1 MKLKSTLIAAF
12 SAAAMAT
19 SQAFV
24 IDFNDI
30 NQIGSDAFTQ
40 VGSTIG
46 SSAGDGGTGGIT
58 IDVAGYG
65 LVTITQTTFSGGSDL
80 IIGNLYSDGLNN
92 VNSIQLSSNGD
103 QVTVT
108 FPTDVILFNAQS
120 LDQGTSEGLI
130 IQGSLAGSV
139 HTITASLIGTDSNGQ
154 PGIGIQAIKF
164 DVVPEPSSAALGAL
178 GMSMILLRRRRA

>member
-1 MKLKSTLIAAF
+1 MKLKTTLIAAF

-46 SSAGDGGTGGIT
+46 SSADDGGIT
-58 IDVAGYG
+58 INVAGYG
-65 LVTITQTTFSGGSDL
+65 LVTITKTTFGGGSDL
-80 IIGNLYSDGLNN
+80 KIGDLYSDELNN
-92 VNSIQLSSNGD
+92 VNSIELSSNGD

-120 LDQGTSEGLI
+120 LDEGASEGLVI
-130 IQGSLAGSV
+130 EGSLAGSV
-139 HTITASLIGTDSNGQ
+139 HTITASLIGTDLNGE

-164 DVVPEPSSAALGAL
+164 DVVPEPSSAALGAI
-178 GMSMILLRRRRA
+178 GMSMILLRRRKA

>member
-46 SSAGDGGTGGIT
+46 SSTGDGGTGGIT

-120 LDQGTSEGLI
+120 LDQGTSEGLVI
-130 IQGSLAGSV
+130 EGSLAGSV
-139 HTITASLIGTDSNGQ
+139 HIITASLIGTDLNGE

-164 DVVPEPSSAALGAL
+164 DVVPEPSSAALGAI
-178 GMSMILLRRRRA
+178 GMSMILLRRRKA

>member
-46 SSAGDGGTGGIT
+46 SSTGDGGTGGIT

-65 LVTITQTTFSGGSDL
+65 SVTITRTTFSDGSDL
-80 IIGNLYSDGLNN
+80 IIGNLYSDGLLN

-120 LDQGTSEGLI
+120 LDQGTSEGLVI
-130 IQGSLAGSV
+130 VGSLAGSV
-139 HTITASLIGTDSNGQ
+139 HTITASLIGTDLNGA

-164 DVVPEPSSAALGAL
+164 DVVPEPSSAALGAI
-178 GMSMILLRRRRA
+178 GMSMILLRRRKA

>member
-1 MKLKSTLIAAF
+1 MKLKTTLAVLI
-12 SAAAMAT
+12 AMAT
-19 SQAFV
+19 IATTQAFV
-24 IDFNDI
+24 IDFNDSLAK
-30 NQIGSDAFTQ
+30 GSDAFSK

-46 SSAGDGGTGGIT
+46 ASASDGGTGGIT
-58 IDVAGYG
+58 IDVVGYG
-65 LVTITQTTFSGGSDL
+65 SVVITKTTFGGGSDL
-80 IIGNLYSDGLNN
+80 TVGSLYSDGLNN
-92 VNSIQLSSNGD
+92 VNSIELSSNGD

-139 HTITASLIGTDSNGQ
+139 HTITASLIGTDSNGE
-154 PGIGIQAIKF
+154 PGIGIQAIRF

-178 GMSMILLRRRRA
+178 GMSMILLRRRKA

>member
-46 SSAGDGGTGGIT
+46 SSTGDGGTGGIT

-65 LVTITQTTFSGGSDL
+65 SVTITQTTFSGGSDL

-108 FPTDVILFNAQS
+108 FPTDVILFNAKCFVAITELFEVQKGHRPHDGIDGAIVHDA
-120 LDQGTSEGLI
+120 LTDGLVRRVW
-130 IQGSLAGSV
+130 L
-139 HTITASLIGTDSNGQ
+139 SNY
-154 PGIGIQAIKF
+154 
-164 DVVPEPSSAALGAL
+164 GAW
-178 GMSMILLRRRRA
+178 